1 MVVKTSGY
9 LQLWIKTKS
18 KDELFFNFAKLQS
31 CFFVRNGLSQEP
43 SNPFWPCN
51 GVFTDQ
57 FIFRSFFRRILSIR
71 KSYKSLS
78 QQKPQKKVIYQKEV
92 LKAVVVSG

>member
-1 MVVKTSGY
+1 M
-9 LQLWIKTKS
+9 
-18 KDELFFNFAKLQS
+18 
-31 CFFVRNGLSQEP
+31 
-43 SNPFWPCN
+43 
-51 GVFTDQ
+51 
-57 FIFRSFFRRILSIR
+57 SIR